1 MKAYKTVDEFI
12 LNAQFGKEIL
22 IVLREILRSTE
33 LTETIKW
40 GGPVYNVNDKNVIG
54 LGAFKSY
61 AGMWFY
67 QGVFLNDEA
76 KVLINAQEGTTKAL
90 RQWRFTSVDEI
101 DDKLVLQ
108 YVNEAIQNA
117 KDGKE
122 LRPDRDKKL
131 VIPEELQA
139 AFDNDKNLEKAFLA
153 FTPGCQREF
162 AGYVAEAK
170 RVETRE
176 TRVQKIIP
184 MILEKRGLN
193 DKYKNKA
200 KDSD

>member
-1 MKAYKTVDEFI
+1 MKAYKTVDEFV
-12 LNAQFGKEIL
+12 LDAQFGKEIL
-22 IVLREILRSTE
+22 IALREILRSTE
-33 LTETIKW
+33 LNETVKW
-40 GGPVYNVNDKNVIG
+40 GGPVYTVNDKNVIG
-54 LGAFKSY
+54 LGSFKSY

-108 YVNEAIQNA
+108 YVGEAIQNA
-117 KDGKE
+117 KDEKE

-131 VIPEELQA
+131 MIPEELQA

-184 MILEKRGLN
+184 MILKKRGLN
-193 DKYKNKA
+193 DKYKKQIA
-200 KDSD
+200 IF

>member
-1 MKAYKTVDEFI
+1 MKAYKTVDEFV
-12 LNAQFGKEIL
+12 LDAQFGKEIL
-22 IVLREILRSTE
+22 IALREILRSTE
-33 LTETIKW
+33 LNETIKW
-40 GGPVYNVNDKNVIG
+40 GGPVYTVNDKNLIG
-54 LGAFKSY
+54 LGSFKSY

-90 RQWRFTSVDEI
+90 RQWRFISVDEI
-101 DDKLVLQ
+101 NDKLVLQ
-108 YVNEAIQNA
+108 YVGEAIQNA

-170 RVETRE
+170 RLETRE

-193 DKYKNKA
+193 DKYKK
-200 KDSD
+200 